1 MIIDD
6 QILNYVIL
14 FIILELYEI
23 NWQKAETLMGMLVR
37 MYQYYH
43 KNIFLF
49 LMMQP
54 TFYFSIGFAMLSDYN
69 PYALMLLFIKTID
82 IATKIQLLEQVFT
95 KQELTHELNI
105 VLLTPINRLIP
116 YIGAVMYPIL
126 IILALS

>member
-105 VLLTPINRLIP
+105 VLLTPINRLLP